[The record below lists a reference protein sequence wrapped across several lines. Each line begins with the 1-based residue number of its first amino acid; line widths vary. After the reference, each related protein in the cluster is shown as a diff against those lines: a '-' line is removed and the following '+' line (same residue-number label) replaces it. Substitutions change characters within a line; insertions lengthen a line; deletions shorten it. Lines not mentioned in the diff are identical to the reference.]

1 MEGNLITL
9 ANGLVVSVD
18 WLSFTVTSTNDL
30 VDVLDMLGYTTEDFT
45 RMPKGAR
52 GYRTMFRLNGYSLS
66 VLCDGNPDMGIHVDV
81 SGSAIG
87 ELIRSFRK
95 H

>member
-18 WLSFTVTSTNDL
+18 WLSFTVMSTADV
-30 VDVLDMLGYTTEDFT
+30 VDVLDMFGYVMDDFT

-52 GYRTMFRLNGYSLS
+52 GCLLYTSRC
-66 VLCDGNPDMGIHVDV
+66 V
-81 SGSAIG
+81 
-87 ELIRSFRK
+87 
-95 H
+95 

>member
-18 WLSFTVTSTNDL
+18 WLSFTVTSINDL
-30 VDVLDMLGYTTEDFT
+30 VDVLDMLGYTMEDFT

-52 GYRTMFRLNGYSLS
+52 GG
-66 VLCDGNPDMGIHVDV
+66 LCFGSMVIPLASFVMVTRIWV
-81 SGSAIG
+81 SMWTWPA
-87 ELIRSFRK
+87 LL
-95 H
+95 

>member
-45 RMPKGAR
+45 RRKVPVATGLCFGSMAI
-52 GYRTMFRLNGYSLS
+52 LS
-66 VLCDGNPDMGIHVDV
+66 ASFVMGTRIW
-81 SGSAIG
+81 A
-87 ELIRSFRK
+87 FMWT
-95 H
+95 